1 MSMII
6 ARSYVHG
13 NNRLFLWILVLPNP
27 VVRRASRGV
36 HFSIFTINIIDV
48 HKLFLSGD
56 DLNEFIKCFN
66 YIIIKMLTDMI
77 RGTPLDLFYR

>member
-13 NNRLFLWILVLPNP
+13 NNRLFLRILVLPNP
-27 VVRRASRGV
+27 VIRRASRGV

-48 HKLFLSGD
+48 HKRFLSGD
-56 DLNEFIKCFN
+56 DLNEFISVLIILSLKC
-66 YIIIKMLTDMI
+66 
-77 RGTPLDLFYR
+77 